1 MLHKRGDFAA
11 TYLSGRL
18 VVAGG
23 LGESEC
29 FCFCTVSGTL
39 KKRDVIPWQ
48 QMENISWT
56 DKMSNDKSSGGNGR
70 RLLYSID
77 DVQAEEYDLYTCRG
91 EIVVE

>member
-1 MLHKRGDFAA
+1 MLLFLYCVWHTKEN
-11 TYLSGRL
+11 GRL
-18 VVAGG
+18 
-23 LGESEC
+23 
-29 FCFCTVSGTL
+29 
-39 KKRDVIPWQ
+39 IPWQ